1 MFFTN
6 LKIAI
11 RSLRK
16 NRLYTFINLFGLT
29 IGIAACLLI
38 FRMVSYEFSFN
49 KDFANYDRIYRVVS
63 EQHREGDDSKTV
75 CIPIPAMDL
84 MESTVTQFEAFAKV
98 HEAWPTITIA
108 DPRGGAPIKKF
119 ALEDG
124 TTSFFTTP
132 QFTEMFQWN
141 WLAGNAET
149 ALKQP
154 GEIVLTRT
162 WAEKCFDNWEAAM
175 GQVIL
180 LDNIIP
186 VTVKG
191 VIADLP
197 TNIDFNFPFLIS
209 YETLKANK
217 ELFYFNDG
225 WGSCSSNDQVYALL
239 GDKDQEE
246 AANAI
251 LAKVGAEEYTD
262 KSTGVQGKVHYVQ
275 PLAEMHFDED
285 LGHSGSHVISKSR
298 LKVLSFIGVLILL
311 MACFNFINLATAQSL
326 LRAKEVGVRK
336 TLGSRRGQLIAQFMS
351 ETGIIVLFSVVV
363 GANLALLISPLLKY
377 ISDVPDALPFLS
389 DPKVAIFL
397 VSVGFV
403 ITLLAG
409 LYPAF
414 KLSSYQ
420 PVRALSK
427 EVSNKKMGG
436 AFLNQSLV
444 VLQFAIAQALIIG
457 AIITINQ
464 LDFIRSKDLG
474 FDKSL
479 VYSFGMNSDS
489 TSMSKQTALRQK
501 LLQIPEIEIVS
512 FNSDQPLSGNTWK
525 SNVKF
530 HNNPE
535 DEKWNISMKFVDD
548 KYKDTYGLRLVAG
561 EWLTASDTMKQVIV
575 NETAMRKFG
584 INNPADIIGK
594 HIKRGRKKLPI
605 IGVVED
611 FHTHS
616 FHTEHEPLMMSTLK
630 DYSWNVGVKIRPD
643 NIKSTVTNINKAFD
657 NVLPEQVFQGEFLDE
672 NIARFYEGDNRL
684 SATCKGFGLLA
695 ILISCLGLFGL
706 ATHAAAQR
714 IKEIGIRKVLG
725 ASVGSIVALL
735 SKDFIKLVI
744 VALLIAGPLSYYAM
758 NQWLNNFEFRID
770 IGWGVFLV
778 AGFMA
783 ILIAFLT
790 VSWQAIRAAIANPV
804 RSLRSE

>member
-16 NRLYTFINLFGLT
+16 NRLYTLINLFGLT

-63 EQHREGDDSKTV
+63 EQHREGDNDKSV
-75 CIPIPAMDL
+75 CIPIPAMDI
-84 MESTVTQFEAFAKV
+84 MESTVTQFESLARV
-98 HEAWPTITIA
+98 HEAWPTITIP

-119 ALEDG
+119 AIDDG
-124 TTSFFTTP
+124 QTSFFTTP
-132 QFTEMFQWN
+132 AFAKVFDWK
-141 WLAGNAET
+141 WLAGDAAT
-149 ALKQP
+149 VLSQP
-154 GEIVLTRT
+154 GEIVLTKS

-175 GQVIL
+175 GQVML

-191 VIADLP
+191 IVEDLP

-209 YETLKANK
+209 YETLKANS
-217 ELFYFNDG
+217 ELFYFYGG
-225 WGSCSSNDQVYALL
+225 WGSCSSNDQVYVLM
-239 GDKDQEE
+239 GDKNQEE
-246 AANAI
+246 AANDL

-262 KSTGVQGKVHYVQ
+262 ETTGVQQKVHFLQ
-275 PLAEMHFDED
+275 PLSEMHFDED
-285 LGHSGSHVISKSR
+285 LSHSGSHVISKSR

-336 TLGSRRGQLIAQFMS
+336 TLGSGRGQLIAQFMS
-351 ETGIIVLFSVVV
+351 ETGIIVFFAVVV
-363 GANLALLISPLLKY
+363 GANLALLMSPLLKH

-389 DPKVAIFL
+389 NPKVLIFL
-397 VSVGFV
+397 GTVGVV

-409 LYPAF
+409 LYPAL
-414 KLSSYQ
+414 KLSSYK
-420 PVRALSK
+420 PVRALTK
-427 EVSNKKMGG
+427 AVNNNKFGG
-436 AFLNQSLV
+436 AYLNQSLV

-464 LDFIRSKDLG
+464 LDYIRNKDLG

-489 TSMSKQTALRQK
+489 TSLSKQNGLRQK
-501 LLQIPEIEIVS
+501 LLQIPEVELVS
-512 FNSDQPLSGNTWK
+512 FNSDVPLSGNTWK
-525 SNVKF
+525 SNVRF
-530 HNNPE
+530 DNNPE
-535 DEKWNISMKFVDD
+535 DEKWNISMKFVDE
-548 KYKDTYGLRLVAG
+548 KYKDTYGLRLITG
-561 EWLTASDTMKQVIV
+561 KWLNPSDTMRQAII
-575 NETAMRKFG
+575 NQTAMYKFG
-584 INNPADIIGK
+584 VNNPEEIIGK
-594 HIKRGRKKLPI
+594 HIKRGSQKLPI

-616 FHTEHEPLMMSTLK
+616 FHTEHEPLMMSTYK
-630 DYSWNVGVKIRPD
+630 MYSWNVGVKIRPD
-643 NIKSTVTNINKAFD
+643 NIRNTVGNINKAFD

-672 NIARFYEGDNRL
+672 NIARYYEDDNRL

-725 ASVGSIVALL
+725 ASVGSIIGLL

-744 VALLIAGPLSYYAM
+744 IALLIAGPLAYYFM

-770 IGWGVFLV
+770 IGWGVFVV

-783 ILIAFLT
+783 VLIAFLT